1 MSNINA
7 IKELVFKEAKKLNL
21 EIISVEWV
29 NEFGNKIL
37 QVIADSE
44 GGLTIDQSTDLN
56 QAISDKIDDIVADID
71 EYMIEVSSPG
81 LERELKT
88 DDDILKNI
96 NQYVY
101 VELNESVALSPK
113 KKIKELNGYL
123 LGYSN
128 NILEFEYNNK
138 GQIKKLKIEKNN
150 IKLIRLAIKF

>member
-7 IKELVFKEAKKLNL
+7 IKELVFKEAQKLNL

-37 QVIADSE
+37 QIIADSE

-56 QAISDKIDDIVADID
+56 QAISDQIDDIVADID

-101 VELNESVALSPK
+101 VELNESIALSPK

-128 NILEFEYNNK
+128 NILEIEYNNK
-138 GQIKKLKIEKNN
+138 GQIKKLNIEKNN
-150 IKLIRLAIKF
+150 TKLIRLAIKF